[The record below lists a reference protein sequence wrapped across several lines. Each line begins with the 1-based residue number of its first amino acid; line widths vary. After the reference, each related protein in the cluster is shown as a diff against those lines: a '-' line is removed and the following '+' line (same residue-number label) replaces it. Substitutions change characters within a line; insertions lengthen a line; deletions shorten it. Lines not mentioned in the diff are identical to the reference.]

1 MQTVTNIFIS
11 VRKRLFEQKTSYCG
25 REACKF
31 LLNKFKTRST
41 LKKEKDIL
49 EIINQALP
57 TISVVANSAVILKL
71 TESVGCVLKTL
82 YEPRLKFRNGKVD
95 IELKELEKN
104 TTTL

>member
-1 MQTVTNIFIS
+1 M
-11 VRKRLFEQKTSYCG
+11 
-25 REACKF
+25 
-31 LLNKFKTRST
+31 
-41 LKKEKDIL
+41 EKDIL

-71 TESVGCVLKTL
+71 TESVGGVLKTL

-104 TTTL
+104 TTTLTLYEANRLKNFLKVAGFAYTELKDI